1 MVLTMGSILVGEHH
15 CENTDRDLRI
25 GGVGRVDPAAA
36 VVVDPMKRDGT
47 ESCLLLTITLLIN
60 TGVPPMTM
68 TIDTRDV
75 CCVALELSKTSW
87 VCAFAAPGDSKAA
100 VHKIEAGKVDRLI
113 GILNSGKAKAEHQ
126 LGRPMQTVLCY
137 EIGYD
142 GFWLARLL
150 IARGIRTVVFDP
162 ASFLMPRR
170 GRRAKTDRLDA
181 EGMTRTLRAWLA
193 GDREV
198 ARDVQIPSIEQ
209 EDAKRIERERKYLV
223 EERISIVGRI
233 KGLLALH
240 GIWLTGKR
248 IGKGLRERLE
258 AMKTGDGRPLAPF
271 LRRDIERM
279 LSRYDLVSRQI
290 AEVEADRKEALSD
303 KSGRFPHAE
312 KVQRLAMLGAVG
324 ETTATVLVAEV
335 YHRSFETR
343 RHVAS
348 FVGLAPSPYKSGDVD
363 RDRGISKAG
372 TKLARQTLVE
382 LAWFWLRYQPDSKLS
397 QWWRQRFGDKGMRG
411 RKVGIVA
418 LARKLAIAL
427 WRFVEDGVVPEG
439 ATLKA

>member
-1 MVLTMGSILVGEHH
+1 
-15 CENTDRDLRI
+15 
-25 GGVGRVDPAAA
+25 
-36 VVVDPMKRDGT
+36 
-47 ESCLLLTITLLIN
+47 
-60 TGVPPMTM
+60 MT
-68 TIDTRDV
+68 TTNDTRNV

-87 VCAFAAPGDSKAA
+87 VCAFAVPDDGKTI
-100 VHKIEAGKVDRLI
+100 VHKIKAGDINRLF
-113 GILNSGKAKAEHQ
+113 GFLDSSKAKAEQQ
-126 LGRPMQTVLCY
+126 LGRSLDIVLCY
-137 EIGYD
+137 EVGYD
-142 GFWLARLL
+142 GVWLARLL

-181 EGMTRTLRAWLA
+181 EGMTRTLRAWLE

-198 ARDVQIPSIEQ
+198 ARDVQIPSVEQ

-240 GIWLTGKR
+240 AIWLTGKR
-248 IGKGLRERLE
+248 IGKGLQERLDK
-258 AMKTGDGRPLAPF
+258 MITGDGRPLAPF

-279 LSRYDLVSRQI
+279 LRRYDFVSDQI
-290 AEVEADRKEALSD
+290 AEVEADRKVALSD

-312 KVQRLAMLGAVG
+312 KVQRLATLGAVG

-372 TKLARQTLVE
+372 SKLARQTLVE
-382 LAWFWLRYQPDSKLS
+382 LAWFWLRYQPNSKLS
-397 QWWRQRFGDKGMRG
+397 LWWRERFGGTGMRG

-439 ATLKA
+439 ATLKV

>member
-1 MVLTMGSILVGEHH
+1 MPS
-15 CENTDRDLRI
+15 
-25 GGVGRVDPAAA
+25 
-36 VVVDPMKRDGT
+36 
-47 ESCLLLTITLLIN
+47 LTITSVIN
-60 TGVPPMTM
+60 TGAPQMTT

-75 CCVALELSKTSW
+75 CCAALELSKTSW
-87 VCAFAAPGDSKAA
+87 VCAFSAPGDSKAT
-100 VHKIEAGKVDRLI
+100 VHKIRPGDVNRLI
-113 GILNSGKAKAEHQ
+113 DILNSSKEKAQCH
-126 LGRPMQTVLCY
+126 LGRQLQIVLCY
-137 EIGYD
+137 EVGYD
-142 GFWLARLL
+142 GFWLARVL

-170 GRRAKTDRLDA
+170 GRLAKTDRLDA
-181 EGMTRTLRAWLA
+181 EGMTRTLRTWLS

-198 ARDVQIPSIEQ
+198 ARDVQIPSVEQ

-240 GIWLTGKR
+240 GIWLSGKR
-248 IGKGLRERLE
+248 VGKGLRERLDT
-258 AMKTGDGRPLAPF
+258 MRTGDGRPLAPF
-271 LRRDIERM
+271 LRREIERM
-279 LSRYDLVSRQI
+279 LRRYDFVSQQI
-290 AEVEADRKEALSD
+290 EEVVADRKEALAD
-303 KSGRFPHAE
+303 NSGRFPQAE
-312 KVQRLAMLGAVG
+312 KVRRLTTLDAVG

-348 FVGLAPSPYKSGDVD
+348 FVGLAPSPYRSGDTD

-382 LAWFWLRYQPDSKLS
+382 LAWFWLRYQPNSWLS
-397 QWWRQRFGDKGMRG
+397 LWWHERFGDKGMRG

-427 WRFVEDGVVPEG
+427 WRFVEEGVVPEG
-439 ATLKA
+439 ATLKV

>member
-1 MVLTMGSILVGEHH
+1 MAQP
-15 CENTDRDLRI
+15 TDS
-25 GGVGRVDPAAA
+25 A
-36 VVVDPMKRDGT
+36 
-47 ESCLLLTITLLIN
+47 N
-60 TGVPPMTM
+60 
-68 TIDTRDV
+68 V
-75 CCVALELSKTSW
+75 CCVALELSKKSW
-87 VCAFAAPGDSKAA
+87 VIAFSPPPEGGKNSLHQIAAKDIS
-100 VHKIEAGKVDRLI
+100 RL
-113 GILNSGKAKAEHQ
+113 LSFLESARLKAEREAS
-126 LGRPMQTVLCY
+126 RPLEIVVCY
-137 EIGYD
+137 EVGYD

-150 IARGIRTVVFDP
+150 IARGIRTIVFDP

-181 EGMTRTLRAWLA
+181 EGMTRTLRTWLS

-198 ARDVQIPSIEQ
+198 ARDVQIPSVEQ

-248 IGKGLRERLE
+248 IGKGLRERLDR
-258 AMKTGDGRPLAPF
+258 MTTGDGRPLAPF

-279 LSRYDLVSRQI
+279 LRRYDLVSQQI
-290 AEVEADRKEALSD
+290 EEVVADRREALAD
-303 KSGRFPHAE
+303 NSGRFPHAE
-312 KVQRLAMLGAVG
+312 KVRRLAMLGAVG

-335 YHRSFETR
+335 YHRTFETR

-348 FVGLAPSPYKSGDVD
+348 FVGLAPSPYASGETS

-372 TKLARQTLVE
+372 TKLARQTFVE
-382 LAWFWLRYQPDSKLS
+382 LAWFWLRYQPNSKLS
-397 QWWRQRFGDKGMRG
+397 LWWQVRFGGMGMRG

-427 WRFVEDGVVPEG
+427 WRFVEDGVIPEG

>member
-1 MVLTMGSILVGEHH
+1 MAQP
-15 CENTDRDLRI
+15 TDS
-25 GGVGRVDPAAA
+25 V
-36 VVVDPMKRDGT
+36 
-47 ESCLLLTITLLIN
+47 N
-60 TGVPPMTM
+60 
-68 TIDTRDV
+68 V
-75 CCVALELSKTSW
+75 CCVALELSKKSW
-87 VCAFAAPGDSKAA
+87 VIAFSPPPEGGKNSLHQIAAKDIS
-100 VHKIEAGKVDRLI
+100 RLF
-113 GILNSGKAKAEHQ
+113 GFLESARLKAEREAS
-126 LGRPMQTVLCY
+126 RPLEIVVCY
-137 EIGYD
+137 EVGYD

-150 IARGIRTVVFDP
+150 IAKGIRTIVFDP

-181 EGMTRTLRAWLA
+181 EGMTRTLRTWLS

-198 ARDVQIPSIEQ
+198 ARNVQIPSVEQ

-248 IGKGLRERLE
+248 IGKGLRERLDR
-258 AMKTGDGRPLAPF
+258 MTTGDGRPLAPF

-279 LSRYDLVSRQI
+279 LRRYDLVSQQI
-290 AEVEADRKEALSD
+290 EEVVADRREALAD
-303 KSGRFPHAE
+303 NSGRFPHAE
-312 KVQRLAMLGAVG
+312 KVRRLAMLGAVG

-335 YHRSFETR
+335 YHRTFETR

-348 FVGLAPSPYKSGDVD
+348 FVGLAPSPYASGETS

-372 TKLARQTLVE
+372 TKLARQTFVE
-382 LAWFWLRYQPDSKLS
+382 LAWFWLRYQPNSKLS
-397 QWWRQRFGDKGMRG
+397 LWWQVRFGGTGMRG

-427 WRFVEDGVVPEG
+427 WRFVEDGVIPEG

>member
-1 MVLTMGSILVGEHH
+1 
-15 CENTDRDLRI
+15 
-25 GGVGRVDPAAA
+25 
-36 VVVDPMKRDGT
+36 
-47 ESCLLLTITLLIN
+47 
-60 TGVPPMTM
+60 MT
-68 TIDTRDV
+68 TNIDTGDV
-75 CCVALELSKTSW
+75 CCTALELSKTSW
-87 VCAFAAPGDSKAA
+87 VCAFAAPGDSQAI
-100 VHKIEAGKVDRLI
+100 VHKIKAGDVDRLI
-113 GILNSGKAKAEHQ
+113 GILNSSKAKAEHR
-126 LGRPMQTVLCY
+126 LGRPLHIVLCY
-137 EIGYD
+137 EVGYD
-142 GFWLARLL
+142 GFWLARFL
-150 IARGIRTVVFDP
+150 IARGIRTIVFDP

-170 GRRAKTDRLDA
+170 GRRAKTDRIDA
-181 EGMTRTLRAWLA
+181 EGMTRTLRTWLS

-209 EDAKRIERERKYLV
+209 EDAKRIERERKYLI
-223 EERISIVGRI
+223 EKRTSIVGRI

-248 IGKGLRERLE
+248 IGKGLRERLDT
-258 AMKTGDGRPLAPF
+258 MRTGDGRPLAPF

-279 LSRYDLVSRQI
+279 LRHYDFVSQQI
-290 AEVEADRKEALSD
+290 EEVVADRKKALAD
-303 KSGRFPHAE
+303 RNGRFPQAE
-312 KVQRLAMLGAVG
+312 KVQLLATLGAVG

-348 FVGLAPSPYKSGDVD
+348 FIGLAPSPYNSGDTD

-382 LAWFWLRYQPDSKLS
+382 LAWFWLRYQPNSKLS
-397 QWWRQRFGDKGMRG
+397 LWWHEQFGNMGMRG

-427 WRFVEDGVVPEG
+427 WRFVEQGVVPEG

>member
-1 MVLTMGSILVGEHH
+1 
-15 CENTDRDLRI
+15 
-25 GGVGRVDPAAA
+25 
-36 VVVDPMKRDGT
+36 
-47 ESCLLLTITLLIN
+47 
-60 TGVPPMTM
+60 MTT
-68 TIDTRDV
+68 TIDTRDI
-75 CCVALELSKTSW
+75 CCAALELSKTSW
-87 VCAFAAPGDSKAA
+87 VCAFSAPGDGNVV
-100 VHKIEAGKVDRLI
+100 VHKIKAGDVDRLI
-113 GILNSGKAKAEHQ
+113 GILDSSKAKAERQ
-126 LGRPMQTVLCY
+126 LGRPLQTVLCY
-137 EIGYD
+137 EVGYD

-150 IARGIRTVVFDP
+150 IARGVRTIVFDP

-198 ARDVQIPSIEQ
+198 ARDVQIPSVEQ
-209 EDAKRIERERKYLV
+209 EDAKRIERERKHLV
-223 EERISIVGRI
+223 EERTSIVGRI

-240 GIWLTGKR
+240 GIWLSSKR
-248 IGKGLRERLE
+248 IGRGLRERLDT
-258 AMKTGDGRPLAPF
+258 MRTGDGRPLGPF

-279 LSRYDLVSRQI
+279 LRRYDFVSQQI
-290 AEVEADRKEALSD
+290 EEVVADRKEALAD
-303 KSGRFPHAE
+303 NSGRFPQAE
-312 KVQRLAMLGAVG
+312 KVRHLATLGAVG

-343 RHVAS
+343 RHLAS
-348 FVGLAPSPYKSGDVD
+348 FVGLAPSPYNSGDTD

-382 LAWFWLRYQPDSKLS
+382 LAWFWLRYQPKSRLS
-397 QWWRQRFGDKGMRG
+397 LWWHERFGDKGPRG

-427 WRFVEDGVVPEG
+427 WRFVEEGVIPEG
-439 ATLKA
+439 ATLKV

>member
-1 MVLTMGSILVGEHH
+1 MPLLVITMV
-15 CENTDRDLRI
+15 
-25 GGVGRVDPAAA
+25 
-36 VVVDPMKRDGT
+36 
-47 ESCLLLTITLLIN
+47 IN
-60 TGVPPMTM
+60 TGAPPMTM
-68 TIDTRDV
+68 NIDTCDV

-87 VCAFAAPGDSKAA
+87 VCAFAAPGDSRA
-100 VHKIEAGKVDRLI
+100 VVHRIRALEVDRLI
-113 GILNSGKAKAEHQ
+113 GILNSSKAKAEHQ
-126 LGRPMQTVLCY
+126 LGRPLHIVLCY

-150 IARGIRTVVFDP
+150 IARGVRTIVFDP

-181 EGMTRTLRAWLA
+181 EGMTRTLRTWLS
-193 GDREV
+193 GDRQV
-198 ARDVQIPSIEQ
+198 ARDVLIPSIEQ

-248 IGKGLRERLE
+248 IGRGLRERLDK
-258 AMKTGDGRPLAPF
+258 MTTGDGRLLAPF

-279 LSRYDLVSRQI
+279 LRHYDFVSQQI
-290 AEVEADRKEALSD
+290 EEVVADRKEALAD

-312 KVQRLAMLGAVG
+312 KVQLLATLGAVG

-335 YHRSFETR
+335 YYRSFETR
-343 RHVAS
+343 RHVAA
-348 FVGLAPSPYKSGDVD
+348 FVGLAPSPYKSGDTD

-382 LAWFWLRYQPDSKLS
+382 LAWFWLRYQPNSKLS
-397 QWWRQRFGDKGMRG
+397 LWWHERFGGMGMRG

-418 LARKLAIAL
+418 LARKLAFAL
-427 WRFVEDGVVPEG
+427 WRFVEQGVVPDG
-439 ATLKA
+439 ATLKV

>member
-1 MVLTMGSILVGEHH
+1 M
-15 CENTDRDLRI
+15 
-25 GGVGRVDPAAA
+25 
-36 VVVDPMKRDGT
+36 
-47 ESCLLLTITLLIN
+47 ITSVIN
-60 TGVPPMTM
+60 TGALSMT
-68 TIDTRDV
+68 TNIDTANV
-75 CCVALELSKTSW
+75 CCAALELSKTIW
-87 VCAFAAPGDSKAA
+87 VCAFAVPGDSQTV
-100 VHKIEAGKVDRLI
+100 VHKIKASDVDRLI
-113 GILNSGKAKAEHQ
+113 GILYSSKAKAEHQ
-126 LGRPMQTVLCY
+126 LGRPLQIVLCY
-137 EIGYD
+137 EVGYD

-150 IARGIRTVVFDP
+150 IARGIRTIVFDP

-181 EGMTRTLRAWLA
+181 EGMTRTLRTWLS

-198 ARDVQIPSIEQ
+198 ARDVLIPSVEQ
-209 EDAKRIERERKYLV
+209 EDAKRIERERKHLV
-223 EERISIVGRI
+223 EARVSIVGRI

-248 IGKGLRERLE
+248 IGKGLRERLDTIR
-258 AMKTGDGRPLAPF
+258 TGDGRPLAPF

-279 LSRYDLVSRQI
+279 LCHYDFVTQQI
-290 AEVEADRKEALSD
+290 EEVLADRKKALAD

-312 KVQRLAMLGAVG
+312 KVQLLATLGAVG

-335 YHRSFETR
+335 FHRTFETR

-348 FVGLAPSPYKSGDVD
+348 FVGLAPSPYASGETS

-382 LAWFWLRYQPDSKLS
+382 LAWFWLRYQPNSKLS
-397 QWWRQRFGDKGMRG
+397 LWWHERFGGMGMRG

-418 LARKLAIAL
+418 LARKLVIAL
-427 WRFVEDGVVPEG
+427 WRFVEEGVIPEG
-439 ATLKA
+439 ATLKV

>member
-1 MVLTMGSILVGEHH
+1 MAQP
-15 CENTDRDLRI
+15 TDS
-25 GGVGRVDPAAA
+25 V
-36 VVVDPMKRDGT
+36 
-47 ESCLLLTITLLIN
+47 N
-60 TGVPPMTM
+60 
-68 TIDTRDV
+68 V
-75 CCVALELSKTSW
+75 CCVALELSKKSW
-87 VCAFAAPGDSKAA
+87 VIAFSPPPEGGKNSLHQIAAKDIS
-100 VHKIEAGKVDRLI
+100 RLF
-113 GILNSGKAKAEHQ
+113 GFLENARLKAECEAS
-126 LGRPMQTVLCY
+126 RPLEIVVCY
-137 EIGYD
+137 EVGYD
-142 GFWLARLL
+142 GFWLARVL
-150 IARGIRTVVFDP
+150 IAKGIRTIVFDP

-181 EGMTRTLRAWLA
+181 EGMTRTLRTWLS

-198 ARDVQIPSIEQ
+198 ARDVQIPSVEQ

-248 IGKGLRERLE
+248 IGKGLRERLDR
-258 AMKTGDGRPLAPF
+258 MTTGDGRPLAPF

-279 LSRYDLVSRQI
+279 LRRYDLVSQQI
-290 AEVEADRKEALSD
+290 EEVVADRRDALAANN
-303 KSGRFPHAE
+303 GCFPHAE
-312 KVQRLAMLGAVG
+312 KVRRLTMLGAVG

-335 YHRSFETR
+335 YHRTFETR

-348 FVGLAPSPYKSGDVD
+348 FVGLAPSPYASGETS

-372 TKLARQTLVE
+372 TKLARQTFVE
-382 LAWFWLRYQPDSKLS
+382 LAWFWLRYQPNSKLS
-397 QWWRQRFGDKGMRG
+397 LWWQVRFGGAGMRG

-427 WRFVEDGVVPEG
+427 WRFVDDGVIPEG

>member
-1 MVLTMGSILVGEHH
+1 MAQP
-15 CENTDRDLRI
+15 TDS
-25 GGVGRVDPAAA
+25 V
-36 VVVDPMKRDGT
+36 
-47 ESCLLLTITLLIN
+47 N
-60 TGVPPMTM
+60 
-68 TIDTRDV
+68 V
-75 CCVALELSKTSW
+75 CCVALELSKKSW
-87 VCAFAAPGDSKAA
+87 VIAFSPPPEGGKNSLHQIAAKDIS
-100 VHKIEAGKVDRLI
+100 RLF
-113 GILNSGKAKAEHQ
+113 GFLESARLKAEREAS
-126 LGRPMQTVLCY
+126 RPLEIVVCY
-137 EIGYD
+137 EVGYD

-150 IARGIRTVVFDP
+150 IAKGIRTIVFDP

-181 EGMTRTLRAWLA
+181 EGMTRTLRTWLS

-198 ARDVQIPSIEQ
+198 ARNVQIPSVEQ

-248 IGKGLRERLE
+248 IGKGLRERLDR
-258 AMKTGDGRPLAPF
+258 MTTGDGRPLAPF

-279 LSRYDLVSRQI
+279 LRRYDLVSQQI
-290 AEVEADRKEALSD
+290 EEVVADRREALAD
-303 KSGRFPHAE
+303 NSGRFPHAE
-312 KVQRLAMLGAVG
+312 KVQRLATLGAVG

-335 YHRSFETR
+335 YHRTFETR

-348 FVGLAPSPYKSGDVD
+348 FVGLAPSPYASGETS

-372 TKLARQTLVE
+372 TKLARQTFVE
-382 LAWFWLRYQPDSKLS
+382 LAWFWLRYQPNSKLS
-397 QWWRQRFGDKGMRG
+397 LWWQVRFGGMGMRG

-427 WRFVEDGVVPEG
+427 WRFVEDGVIPEG

>member
-1 MVLTMGSILVGEHH
+1 
-15 CENTDRDLRI
+15 
-25 GGVGRVDPAAA
+25 
-36 VVVDPMKRDGT
+36 MKRDST
-47 ESCLLLTITLLIN
+47 DSCPPMIVTQVIK
-60 TGVPPMTM
+60 TGVPPMTIA
-68 TIDTRDV
+68 IDTRDI
-75 CCVALELSKTSW
+75 CCAALELSKTNW
-87 VCAFAAPGDSKAA
+87 VCAFAVPGDTKAT
-100 VHKIEAGKVDRLI
+100 VHKIKAGEVGRLMS
-113 GILNSGKAKAEHQ
+113 ILNDGRAKAERE
-126 LGRPMQTVLCY
+126 LGRPLQIVLCY
-137 EIGYD
+137 EVGYD

-150 IARGIRTVVFDP
+150 IARGIRAIVFDP

-181 EGMTRTLRAWLA
+181 EGMTRTLRTWLS
-193 GDREV
+193 GDHGVAREV
-198 ARDVQIPSIEQ
+198 HIPTVEQ

-223 EERISIVGRI
+223 EERASIVGRI

-248 IGKGLRERLE
+248 ISKGVRGCLE

-279 LSRYDLVSRQI
+279 LTRYELVSRQI
-290 AEVEADRKEALSD
+290 AEVEAERREALND
-303 KSGRFPHAE
+303 NTGHFPNAE
-312 KVQRLAMLGAVG
+312 KVQRLSKLGAVG

-335 YHRSFETR
+335 YHRTFETR

-348 FVGLAPSPYKSGDVD
+348 FIGLSPSPYNSGDVD
-363 RDRGISKAG
+363 RDQGISKAG
-372 TKLARQTLVE
+372 NKLARQTLVE

-397 QWWRQRFGDKGMRG
+397 LWWRERFGSKGMRG

-427 WRFVEDGVVPEG
+427 WRFVEDGIIPEG
-439 ATLKA
+439 ATLKG